1 MNPNQDTQTLAHFNA
16 QAQDWWQK
24 NGAMKTLH
32 DINPAR
38 LAFVGQ
44 QIEFAGQKVLDI
56 GCGGGLL
63 SEAMA
68 EMGAEVTG
76 IDLACDLIQVAQDH
90 ANSRQIKVDYQCI
103 NVEALALTQAGQFD
117 VVTCMDMLEH
127 VPDPAEIIR
136 SASQLL
142 KPDGWLF
149 VSTLN
154 KTLKAKVLAVW
165 MAEYVLRLLPQGT
178 HDADQF
184 ITPHQI
190 MAWARQHQ
198 LVARNMTGLH
208 YNPLTRQ
215 ARLALPADI
224 NYLVALQKQG

>member
-1 MNPNQDTQTLAHFNA
+1 MNHNQDTQTLAHFSA

-24 NGAMKTLH
+24 DGAMKTLH

-38 LAFVGQ
+38 LAFVGKQ
-44 QIEFAGQKVLDI
+44 VHFAGKKVLDI

-63 SEAMA
+63 SEVMA
-68 EMGAEVTG
+68 EMGAQVTG
-76 IDLACDLIQVAQDH
+76 IDLACDLIQVAQEH
-90 ANSRQIKVDYQCI
+90 AQARGITVDYQCI
-103 NVEALALTQAGQFD
+103 SAEALAQTQAGQFD

-142 KPDGWLF
+142 KPNGWLF

-165 MAEYVLRLLPQGT
+165 MAEYVLRLVPQGT
-178 HDADQF
+178 HQADQF
-184 ITPHQI
+184 INPHQVT
-190 MAWARQHQ
+190 AWARKHQ
-198 LVARNMTGLH
+198 LVARDMTGLH

-224 NYLVALQKQG
+224 NYLMAFQKDA